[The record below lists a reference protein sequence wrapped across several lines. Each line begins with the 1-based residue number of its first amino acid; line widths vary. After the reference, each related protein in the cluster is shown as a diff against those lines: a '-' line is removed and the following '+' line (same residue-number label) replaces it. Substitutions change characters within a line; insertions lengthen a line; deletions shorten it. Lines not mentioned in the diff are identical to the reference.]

1 MNKYGKLF
9 SMLFL
14 IAIILNGLILT
25 NKINVSKHISW
36 IIFVMQNISLIG
48 CIYFT
53 SIPKRAM
60 LSTIITVSIFT
71 VIGTIGILIN

>member
-36 IIFVMQNISLIG
+36 IIFVMQNISFIG

-53 SIPKRAM
+53 SIPKRVM
-60 LSTIITVSIFT
+60 LSTIITISIFT

>member
-36 IIFVMQNISLIG
+36 IIFVMQNISFIG

-53 SIPKRAM
+53 SITKRAM

>member
-14 IAIILNGLILT
+14 TAIILNGLILT

-36 IIFVMQNISLIG
+36 IIFVMQNISFIG

-53 SIPKRAM
+53 SIPKRVM

>member
-36 IIFVMQNISLIG
+36 IIFVMQNISFIG
-48 CIYFT
+48 CIYFSST
-53 SIPKRAM
+53 PKRAM